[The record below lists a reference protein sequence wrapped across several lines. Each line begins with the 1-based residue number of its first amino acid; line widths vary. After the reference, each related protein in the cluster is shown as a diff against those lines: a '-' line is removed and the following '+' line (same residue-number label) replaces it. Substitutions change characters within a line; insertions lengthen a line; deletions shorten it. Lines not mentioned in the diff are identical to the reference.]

1 VEARAVRELR
11 PVGTAGGL
19 HLVLELPSGWPSEE
33 KLVQLAARRGSL
45 YSTRTRFGTPR
56 PMILVGYAAPS
67 DHTFEAG
74 TRARVDLLA
83 AVGPRRA
90 T

>member
-1 VEARAVRELR
+1 
-11 PVGTAGGL
+11 VGTAGGL

-33 KLVQLAARRGSL
+33 ELVQLAARRGSL
-45 YSTRTRFGTPR
+45 YSTRIRSGTP
-56 PMILVGYAAPS
+56 PHHDGHMILVGYAAPS

-74 TRARVDLLA
+74 TRALVDLLA
-83 AVGPRRA
+83 AGGSRRA